1 MVTGI
6 TRARARRDSKSAL
19 KSELEFIYFVNF
31 LTIYINPYCEIS
43 QKINIFLFTHR
54 FFRCVKMV
62 RRFFRC
68 VAVFFHTS
76 IFSMS
81 VVIHRKNR
89 CAKFFDFC
97 VIFFIF
103 AFVYTSIFSM
113 CEVRLSKKSMGLI
126 LFNFCSFVWRHLV
139 VTLGVGGVTVRV
151 SSFCDW

>member
-1 MVTGI
+1 
-6 TRARARRDSKSAL
+6 
-19 KSELEFIYFVNF
+19 
-31 LTIYINPYCEIS
+31 
-43 QKINIFLFTHR
+43 
-54 FFRCVKMV
+54 
-62 RRFFRC
+62 

-113 CEVRLSKKSMGLI
+113 CEVRLSKKSMRVDFVQF
-126 LFNFCSFVWRHLV
+126 LFICLAAF
-139 VTLGVGGVTVRV
+139 G
-151 SSFCDW
+151 CDSWGWWCDGKGQFFL